1 VTERRSIRPQS
12 TGTTPV
18 RRSTRPDSSGQG
30 RSISSGSIPTRQRPP
45 SVQPQG
51 GNGGPRGPQG
61 PQDEDEPRGWRFW
74 VRRIGLW
81 ALIAGLAVGT
91 IGLLVLVIW
100 YLRLDVPEPDDFAA
114 AQSST
119 IYYADGE
126 TVMGRLGV
134 ADREIVPLDS
144 LPEHVGQVFV
154 AAEDRS
160 FYTNPGV
167 DAVGTA
173 RALFRTVVQGRQQGG
188 STITQQY
195 VERYYVGE
203 TTTSIPGKIEEA
215 LLALKIDSE
224 QEKDEVL
231 NNYVNTIYFGRGAYG
246 IQAAARQYFD
256 KDASE
261 LTVSESALL
270 AGIIPAPSAWDP
282 RIDPDQAEFRWNYVL
297 DGMEAMDTAGEPWLD
312 PADRRRTTFPE
323 VTEYRNDDV
332 FGGPQGHLVRTA
344 MDEVA
349 ARAEIT
355 QEQIETR
362 GYSIVTTINPDA
374 QQATEAAVAEM
385 PDDHADN
392 LRVGAVTINPETGAV
407 LSLYGGSDYLEVQR
421 NAVTQDVA
429 QAGSTFKPFA
439 LVAALEEGMS
449 LESEYVSNNNM
460 RLPGFDNPVR
470 NFGGANY
477 GQIDLIRAT
486 ANSVNTAYV
495 QLANDVGANRV
506 RETAVRA
513 GLPEDTLGLEDNA
526 ANVLGT
532 ASPRVLDMA
541 SAYGTFA
548 AQGMQTDPFMV
559 ATVTSQQGE
568 ELYAHEVVQERV
580 FQPDVIAETTY
591 ALSQVVQSGTGSF
604 ARELGRPVAGKTGT
618 ANENR
623 SAWFVG
629 YTPQVV
635 GAVALYQVGEDGS
648 AEEITPFG
656 GFSQITGGSIPVRV
670 WTAMMGPILEEYD
683 VENFPARTFIGESN
697 VPSPSPT
704 PTPTPSPVPMPSPTP
719 TFAPEPSPTPT
730 PAPTPAPTVS
740 PEAAGL
746 IDGVLV
752 TS

>member
-1 VTERRSIRPQS
+1 MTERRSIRPQS
-12 TGTTPV
+12 TGSTPV

-30 RSISSGSIPTRQRPP
+30 RSIASGSIPTRERPP
-45 SVQPQG
+45 SVQPKG

-61 PQDEDEPRGWRFW
+61 PQGEEEEPRTWKFW
-74 VRRIGLW
+74 VRRIGFW
-81 ALIAGLAVGT
+81 ALIAGLTVGT
-91 IGLLVLVIW
+91 IGLLVMIIW

-134 ADREIVPLDS
+134 ADREIVALDS

-224 QEKDEVL
+224 QDKEEILD
-231 NNYVNTIYFGRGAYG
+231 NYVNTIYFGRGAYG
-246 IQAAARQYFD
+246 IQAAARQYFE
-256 KDASE
+256 KDATD
-261 LTVSESALL
+261 LTLSESAML

-282 RIDPDQAEFRWNYVL
+282 RISPEQAEFRWNYVL
-297 DGMEAMDTAGEPWLD
+297 DGMVDVGWLD
-312 PADRRRTTFPE
+312 PADRLRMRFPE
-323 VTEYRNDDV
+323 VADYRDDAV
-332 FGGPQGHLVRTA
+332 FGGPQGHLLRTA

-349 ARAEIT
+349 ARADIT

-362 GYSIVTTINPDA
+362 GYRIVTTIDPAA
-374 QQATEAAVAEM
+374 QAATEDAVAEM
-385 PDDHADN
+385 PDDHDEN
-392 LRVGAVTINPETGAV
+392 LRVGAITMSPETGAI
-407 LSLYGGSDYLEVQR
+407 LSLYGGADYLEVQR

-439 LVAALEEGMS
+439 LVAALENGMS
-449 LESEYVSNNNM
+449 LESEYVANHLM

-470 NFGGANY
+470 NFGGVSY
-477 GQIDLIRAT
+477 GQIDLVRAT
-486 ANSVNTAYV
+486 EASVNTAYV
-495 QLANDVGANRV
+495 QLANDVGADRV
-506 RETAVRA
+506 RETAITA
-513 GLPEDTLGLEDNA
+513 GLPEDTLGLEDNP

-541 SAYGTFA
+541 SAYATFA
-548 AQGMQTDPFMV
+548 ANGMRTEPFMV
-559 ATVTSQQGE
+559 ATVTSGDGE
-568 ELYAHEVVQERV
+568 EIYAHEVIQERV
-580 FQPDVIAETTY
+580 FQPDVMAETTY
-591 ALSQVVQSGTGSF
+591 ALSRVVQAGSGSY

-648 AEEITPFG
+648 AEQITPFG
-656 GFSQITGGSIPVRV
+656 GFSQITGGSVPVRV
-670 WTAMMGPILEEYD
+670 WTRMMGPIMEQYD
-683 VENFPARTFIGESN
+683 VQGFPARTFIGESN
-697 VPSPSPT
+697 IPEPSPSPT
-704 PTPTPSPVPMPSPTP
+704 PTPTPTPSPTP
-719 TFAPEPSPTPT
+719 TRTPSPSPTPT
-730 PAPTPAPTVS
+730 VTEGPDPVPSPAPSEIIEGLVAP
-740 PEAAGL
+740 
-746 IDGVLV
+746 
-752 TS
+752 